1 MPPGMKRG
9 WGRDLVRYA
18 AVVLA
23 TLAVVS
29 SVRGDDVTVPIDLQI
44 QLLGRVARYERVF
57 AGRTSDSAHVLVVS
71 RVGHAESQR
80 VAVQLAAALTRSRTI
95 GGRQITVSRHEYS
108 GLAALDAEMTRS
120 SPSILYLA
128 AGLGEEV
135 PAIATALAGRSV
147 LTVSAVGRDVDRGA
161 VLGFEL
167 VSSRPQIAVNLRR
180 ARAQRLQF
188 HAQLLRLARVVQ

>member
-1 MPPGMKRG
+1 M
-9 WGRDLVRYA
+9 
-18 AVVLA
+18 
-23 TLAVVS
+23 
-29 SVRGDDVTVPIDLQI
+29 
-44 QLLGRVARYERVF
+44 
-57 AGRTSDSAHVLVVS
+57 
-71 RVGHAESQR
+71 
-80 VAVQLAAALTRSRTI
+80 
-95 GGRQITVSRHEYS
+95 SRHEYS